1 MKKTIT
7 LLSFLAISI
16 AAYSQLNTAKVIKDT
31 SYLYTDTI
39 NKKIYFGN
47 YEPTGLIKAP
57 DGGCI
62 VSTTFGIYFPISFD
76 MALLKANPKKYVDS
90 TRQFTSRE
98 HVSSGSIF
106 KLNKQYQKDWEI
118 VFDEKRVKQIV
129 PYDDTTFIAT
139 GERTDQKNIWVA
151 RINSTSGKAIWFK
164 EFVNKRNPGLQ
175 GIAISTNKQII
186 VLSESQ
192 RLIPLRISKQYGRIR
207 FVFFE
212 EPENLARKVALLN
225 ISGEGS
231 LNWERN
237 LGISKKWEM
246 FDEFISADSI
256 ISIVSTYSS
265 SEKKYVKNGREFGD
279 LNFAYDLNGNK
290 LVKHEDK
297 RNGLCL
303 ADINGWLYFSKMSS
317 DTLKLTKYDARMSKM
332 LDRMIIT
339 PQHYTSLKNIVLI
352 NNYYYMFGAIDVK
365 KVMICK
371 LDTAFNMVNSMI
383 YQTHEMI
390 TDTKL
395 GMSPN
400 GHIMVTG
407 KVFKDEVPNSNKPY
421 QYINLIEFDLK

>member
-1 MKKTIT
+1 
-7 LLSFLAISI
+7 
-16 AAYSQLNTAKVIKDT
+16 
-31 SYLYTDTI
+31 
-39 NKKIYFGN
+39 
-47 YEPTGLIKAP
+47 
-57 DGGCI
+57 
-62 VSTTFGIYFPISFD
+62 
-76 MALLKANPKKYVDS
+76 
-90 TRQFTSRE
+90 
-98 HVSSGSIF
+98 
-106 KLNKQYQKDWEI
+106 
-118 VFDEKRVKQIV
+118 IV
-129 PYDDTTFIAT
+129 PYDDTTFIAA
-139 GERTDQKNIWVA
+139 GERTDQKNIWIA
-151 RINSTSGKAIWFK
+151 RIHSSSGKVIWFK

-175 GIAISTNKQII
+175 GIAISANQQII

-192 RLIPLRISKQYGRIR
+192 RLIPLRISKRYGRIR

-231 LNWERN
+231 LNWERS
-237 LGISKKWEM
+237 LGINKKWEM
-246 FDEFISADSI
+246 FDELISADSI

-317 DTLKLTKYDARMSKM
+317 DTVKLTKYDARMNKM
-332 LDRMIIT
+332 LDRTIIT

-352 NNYYYMFGAIDVK
+352 DNYYYLLGSTNVK
-365 KVMICK
+365 EVLICK
-371 LDTAFNMVNSMI
+371 LDTSFNLLNSMI
-383 YQTHEMI
+383 YHTSEMV

-395 GMSPN
+395 AMSPN
-400 GHIMVTG
+400 GHIMMIG
-407 KVFKDEVPNSNKPY
+407 KVFKNEGSDSNRPY